1 MDRYSHEKSLTTKVS
16 ATIPLERVGVL
27 IGKDGSTKN
36 RIEQAFKAHLII
48 QSENGIVE
56 IIPSEDS
63 DDPTTILRARD
74 VVVAIA
80 RGFSPHRAL
89 RLVDDD
95 IVLDVI
101 DLRETFG
108 KNERDIARLKGRVI
122 GREGKIRRL
131 IEEMTNAQVSVYG
144 HTITMLGEF
153 ETVTAA
159 REAIELLLKGKQHST
174 VYKLLRKIKS
184 ESKKRETLE
193 LWQKPPA
200 SPQIK

>member
-1 MDRYSHEKSLTTKVS
+1 METRVS
-16 ATIPLERVGVL
+16 TTIPLERLGVV
-27 IGKDGSTKN
+27 IGREGETKVK
-36 RIEQAFKAHLII
+36 IEQAFKARLLV
-48 QSENGIVE
+48 QSQSGVVE
-56 IIPSEDS
+56 IVPWEDS
-63 DDPTTILRARD
+63 DDPTSILRARD
-74 VVVAIA
+74 VVLAIG
-80 RGFSPHRAL
+80 RGFSPQRAL
-89 RLVDDD
+89 QLVDDD
-95 IVLDVI
+95 ILLDII

-131 IEEMTNAQVSVYG
+131 IEEMTNAKVSVFG
-144 HTITMLGEF
+144 HTISMLGEY

-193 LWQKPPA
+193 LWQKPPT
-200 SPQIK
+200 

>member
-1 MDRYSHEKSLTTKVS
+1 METKVS
-16 ATIPLERVGVL
+16 VTIPLDRLGVL
-27 IGKDGSTKN
+27 IGKEGSTKSK
-36 RIEQAFKAHLII
+36 IEQAFKAQLII
-48 QSENGIVE
+48 ESENGIVA
-56 IIPSEDS
+56 IVPSVTS

-80 RGFSPHRAL
+80 RGFSPERAL
-89 RLVDDD
+89 KLVDDD
-95 IVLDVI
+95 IVLDII

-144 HTITMLGEF
+144 HTIAMLGEF

-193 LWQKPPA
+193 LWQKPSA
-200 SPQIK
+200 

>member
-1 MDRYSHEKSLTTKVS
+1 MKMETRIST
-16 ATIPLERVGVL
+16 TIPLERLGAL
-27 IGKDGSTKN
+27 IGKEGETKSK
-36 RIEQAFKAHLII
+36 IEKDFKTRLII
-48 QSENGIVE
+48 QSDTGNVE
-56 IIPSEDS
+56 ILPSDAS
-63 DDPTTILRARD
+63 DDPTTVLRARD

-80 RGFSPHRAL
+80 RGFSPQRAFSL
-89 RLVDDD
+89 LDDD
-95 IVLDVI
+95 IVLDII

-108 KNERDIARLKGRVI
+108 RNERDIARLKGRVI

-131 IEEMTNAQVSVYG
+131 IEEMTDAKVSIYG
-144 HTITMLGEF
+144 HTISMLGEY

-184 ESKKRETLE
+184 ESKKRKTIE

-200 SPQIK
+200 S

>member
-1 MDRYSHEKSLTTKVS
+1 METKVS
-16 ATIPLERVGVL
+16 TTIPLDRLGVL
-27 IGKDGSTKN
+27 IGKEGSTKN
-36 RIEQAFKAHLII
+36 KIEHAFKAQII
-48 QSENGIVE
+48 IESENGIVD
-56 IIPSEDS
+56 IVPASGS

-80 RGFSPHRAL
+80 RGFSPERAL
-89 RLVDDD
+89 KLTDDD
-95 IVLDVI
+95 IVLDII

-108 KNERDIARLKGRVI
+108 RNERDIARLKGRVI

-144 HTITMLGEF
+144 HTISMLGEF

-184 ESKKRETLE
+184 ESKKRDTLE
-193 LWQKPPA
+193 LWQKPPV
-200 SPQIK
+200 

>member
-1 MDRYSHEKSLTTKVS
+1 METKVS
-16 ATIPLERVGVL
+16 TTIPLDRLGVL
-27 IGKDGSTKN
+27 IGKDGSIKN
-36 RIEQAFKAHLII
+36 KIEQAFKVRLII

-56 IIPSEDS
+56 IVPSEAS

-74 VVVAIA
+74 VVFAIA
-80 RGFSPHRAL
+80 RGFSPQRAL
-89 RLVDDD
+89 TLIDDD

-108 KNERDIARLKGRVI
+108 RNDRDIARLKGRVI

-131 IEEMTNAQVSVYG
+131 IEEMTSAQVSVYG
-144 HTITMLGEF
+144 HTIAMLGVF

-174 VYKLLRKIKS
+174 VYRLLRKIKS

-200 SPQIK
+200 

>member
-1 MDRYSHEKSLTTKVS
+1 MSTRIST
-16 ATIPLERVGVL
+16 TIPVDRMGVL
-27 IGKDGSTKN
+27 IGKDGSIK
-36 RIEQAFKAHLII
+36 RKIESAFKSRLVV
-48 QSENGIVE
+48 QSEGGVVE
-56 IIPSEDS
+56 ILPREDSED
-63 DDPTTILRARD
+63 PTSILRARD
-74 VVVAIA
+74 VVLAIG
-80 RGFSPHRAL
+80 RGFSPERAL
-89 RLVDDD
+89 QLVDDD
-95 IVLDVI
+95 IVLDII

-108 KNERDIARLKGRVI
+108 RNERDIARLKGRVI

-131 IEEMTNAQVSVYG
+131 IEEMTDAKVSVYG
-144 HTITMLGEF
+144 HTISMIGDY

-200 SPQIK
+200 

>member
-1 MDRYSHEKSLTTKVS
+1 MESYNHEKSLTTKVS
-16 ATIPLERVGVL
+16 TTIPLDRLGVL
-27 IGKDGSTKN
+27 IGKEGSTKSK
-36 RIEQAFKAHLII
+36 IEQAFKVQLII
-48 QSENGIVE
+48 ESENGIVD
-56 IIPSEDS
+56 IVPAVTS

-74 VVVAIA
+74 VVIAIA
-80 RGFSPHRAL
+80 RGFSPQRAL
-89 RLVDDD
+89 KLIDDD

-108 KNERDIARLKGRVI
+108 RNERDIARLKGRVI

-144 HTITMLGEF
+144 HTISMLGEF

-193 LWQKPPA
+193 LWQKPPV
-200 SPQIK
+200 

>member
-1 MDRYSHEKSLTTKVS
+1 MSTRVS
-16 ATIPLERVGVL
+16 TTIPLERMGVL
-27 IGKDGSTKN
+27 IGKEGSTKN
-36 RIEQAFKAHLII
+36 KIESAFKACLLV
-48 QSENGIVE
+48 QSQVGAVE
-56 IIPSEDS
+56 IVPREDS

-74 VVVAIA
+74 VVLAIG
-80 RGFSPHRAL
+80 RGFSPERAFE
-89 RLVDDD
+89 LVDED
-95 IVLDVI
+95 IVLDII

-131 IEEMTNAQVSVYG
+131 IEEMTDAKVSVYG
-144 HTITMLGEF
+144 HTISMIGEY

-184 ESKKRETLE
+184 ESKKRKTLE
-193 LWQKPPA
+193 LWEKPPT
-200 SPQIK
+200 

>member
-1 MDRYSHEKSLTTKVS
+1 MSTETKVS
-16 ATIPLERVGVL
+16 TTIPLERVGVV
-27 IGKDGSTKN
+27 IGREGATKSK
-36 RIEQAFKAHLII
+36 IEESFSSKLII
-48 QSENGIVE
+48 QSETGIIE
-56 IIPSEDS
+56 IVPTNDS
-63 DDPTTILRARD
+63 ADPTTILRARD
-74 VVVAIA
+74 VVTAIG
-80 RGFSPHRAL
+80 RGFSPERAL
-89 RLVDDD
+89 KLVDDD

-101 DLRETFG
+101 DLRETLG
-108 KNERDIARLKGRVI
+108 KNDREIARLKGRVI

-144 HTITMLGEF
+144 HTISMLGDY

-193 LWQKPPA
+193 LWQKPP
-200 SPQIK
+200 

>member
-1 MDRYSHEKSLTTKVS
+1 MESYDHEKSLTTKVS
-16 ATIPLERVGVL
+16 TTIPLDRLGVL
-27 IGKDGSTKN
+27 IGKEGSTKSK
-36 RIEQAFKAHLII
+36 IEQAFKVQLII
-48 QSENGIVE
+48 ESENGIVD
-56 IIPSEDS
+56 IVPAVAS

-74 VVVAIA
+74 VVIAIA
-80 RGFSPHRAL
+80 RGFSPQRAL
-89 RLVDDD
+89 KLIDDD
-95 IVLDVI
+95 TVLDVI

-108 KNERDIARLKGRVI
+108 RNERDIARLKGRVI

-144 HTITMLGEF
+144 HTISMLGEF

-193 LWQKPPA
+193 LWQKPPV
-200 SPQIK
+200 